1 MGKER
6 KLLGEFEQMVVAA
19 VLRLGEDAYGV
30 TIIEDIA
37 RSTGRRVR
45 SGALSVTLDRME
57 RKGLLRSRV
66 GDSGRRT
73 AEGAAGGSVRAA
85 AAVRPSAARGPAGE
99 AGDSGDARG
108 GRPRRY
114 VEVTPAG
121 LEAARQSRSAL
132 LAMWKDLD
140 GVYDG
145 P

>member
-1 MGKER
+1 MRKER

-57 RKGLLRSRV
+57 RKGLLRSRAA
-66 GDSGRRT
+66 DSAGRT
-73 AEGAAGGSVRAA
+73 AEGAAGGSVRAPA
-85 AAVRPSAARGPAGE
+85 AGAVRGPAGE

-140 GVYDG
+140 GIYDG

>member
-1 MGKER
+1 MRKER

-57 RKGLLRSRV
+57 RKGLLRSRA
-66 GDSGRRT
+66 GDSAGRT
-73 AEGAAGGSVRAA
+73 AEGAAGGSVRAPA
-85 AAVRPSAARGPAGE
+85 AGAARGPAGE

-121 LEAARQSRSAL
+121 LEAARRSRSAL

>member
-57 RKGLLRSRV
+57 RKGLLRSR
-66 GDSGRRT
+66 
-73 AEGAAGGSVRAA
+73 
-85 AAVRPSAARGPAGE
+85 
-99 AGDSGDARG
+99 AGD
-108 GRPRRY
+108 
-114 VEVTPAG
+114 
-121 LEAARQSRSAL
+121 
-132 LAMWKDLD
+132 
-140 GVYDG
+140 
-145 P
+145 